1 MMTLGRLYEQHH
13 SYMCVSKCK
22 VKKDNSFFVTGTSTD
37 VATGVQIN
45 ELYVYKVEV
54 ISSIVMSM
62 HILISDPSTNSR
74 K

>member
-1 MMTLGRLYEQHH
+1 M
-13 SYMCVSKCK
+13 
-22 VKKDNSFFVTGTSTD
+22 TGTSTD

-62 HILISDPSTNSR
+62 HIASFQTLPPTAENER
-74 K
+74 